1 MVLRGMLL
9 KKAILFLESHLIEI
23 GTQSIFC
30 VDAPEA
36 LFLLTESKYI
46 QSDIGDSYMRVKH
59 FLEADKK
66 VLFCGIPCQ
75 TQGLRWYLNKEFD
88 SLYIIDFICHGV
100 ASRNVW
106 EEYLKEISFKDGM

>member
-46 QSDIGDSYMRVKH
+46 QS
-59 FLEADKK
+59 LPAD
-66 VLFCGIPCQ
+66 
-75 TQGLRWYLNKEFD
+75 LRSVSIMTWT
-88 SLYIIDFICHGV
+88 
-100 ASRNVW
+100 
-106 EEYLKEISFKDGM
+106 